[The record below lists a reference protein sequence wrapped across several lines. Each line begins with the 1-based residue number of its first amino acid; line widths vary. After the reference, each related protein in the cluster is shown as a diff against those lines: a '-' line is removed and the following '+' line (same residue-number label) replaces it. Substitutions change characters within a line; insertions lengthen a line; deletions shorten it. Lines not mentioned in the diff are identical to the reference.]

1 MTWYVITF
9 LLCVL
14 GFILNTY
21 FVKDEKIKKYI
32 DIGLIIFL
40 CIITGT
46 RYNIGGY
53 DYGQYRI
60 TYDFVPKLWDFNF
73 FTVGNIY
80 GTWDFEVGFLFLCSF
95 FKTIGFTYYGF
106 TLICSIIFYICLY
119 KGLRKYTKNFTFLII
134 IFLYKLFIF
143 QTFVL
148 TRQMLCLGGFFIL
161 IKYMINKKF
170 WKYLIGCLLLSTI
183 HTTSLIFIPVY
194 FINKIN
200 LNKNLLIKLTFIF
213 VPTML
218 ISLLNIPIFDWIAS
232 LLNLF
237 GSIGGR
243 MAYYIKYM
251 GNSEPINIL
260 NTIEYLLLMGL
271 IIYRYD
277 DLIKQNENNKIWIKV
292 FLVMLP
298 ILTLFRGYEVL
309 ARIKDYFVIVYAF
322 LIEALLNLKFKK
334 IHIPK
339 YMITFGI
346 IMLCFIGYIRYV
358 NNFGNGAL
366 LPYNSYINDNVQI
379 IDFGGK

>member
-9 LLCVL
+9 ILCVI

-21 FVKDEKIKKYI
+21 FVKNEKIKKYI
-32 DIGLIIFL
+32 DITLIVFL

-46 RYNIGGY
+46 RYNLGGY
-53 DYGQYRI
+53 DYGQYEV
-60 TYDFVPKLWDFNF
+60 TYNYVPKLWDFNF
-73 FTVGNIY
+73 FTVGSAY
-80 GTWDFEVGFLFLCSF
+80 GMWNFEPGYLFLCSI

-148 TRQMLCLGGFFIL
+148 TRQMLCLGGFYVL
-161 IKYMINKKF
+161 LKYLINKKF

-183 HTTSLIFIPVY
+183 HTSSLIFIPVY
-194 FINKIN
+194 FVNKIK
-200 LNKNLLIKLTFIF
+200 LSKNLLIKLNLIF
-213 VPTML
+213 VPTLL
-218 ISLLNIPIFDWIAS
+218 ISLFNIPIMDWIAS
-232 LLNLF
+232 LFDLF

-243 MAYYIKYM
+243 FSYYIKYM
-251 GNSEPINIL
+251 SNSAPINIL
-260 NTIEYLLLMGL
+260 NTFEYLLLMFL

-277 DLIKQNENNKIWIKV
+277 DLIKQNEKNQIWIKI

-298 ILTLFRGYEVL
+298 ILTLFRDYEVL

-322 LIEALLNLKFKK
+322 IIEELLNLKFKK

-339 YMITFGI
+339 DI
-346 IMLCFIGYIRYV
+346 IAFSIIVLCFLGYIRYI
-358 NNFGNGAL
+358 NNFGNL
-366 LPYNSYINDNVQI
+366 VPYNSYVNDNVKI
-379 IDFGGK
+379 IDFGG